1 MNGHSPADEW
11 ADTINDNNKEDRSEQ
26 TNLTRLYSSIVSRS
40 TIPVWPVWPVCPVW
54 PCRYKAVPASSH
66 LLNINQGTQPDRTSR
81 CIDLTYTHIL
91 DCTINKL
98 SGKLIHQLDR
108 YLHPKAYINVT

>member
-40 TIPVWPVWPVCPVW
+40 TIPVWPVCPVW